1 MPIPIPILVGAGA
14 ALAAA
19 AGWVYRHLS
28 QPHPPRDEHRP
39 EQASAKD
46 WRPLMDAFETHVRSP
61 LKAWPTVA
69 TRWRSCGDFPLE
81 YAQRGEILAES
92 GQLTGL
98 SYTLVFACMHF
109 DALCGLMME
118 QKFRDPLSAALSRPA
133 AADGNGPA
141 VLHVDFGCGP
151 GTAAWAVMNVLP
163 HDTRVTTMGYDHNPH
178 LVELARAMTADVVR
192 DSGRGSTCR
201 RFHDDKEAFEQD
213 VESALAEYQWHA
225 VLVTVNS
232 VFGKMQPIDDVV
244 LVERWIGRLCEN
256 ARPATVFVA
265 GTHPQFEVP
274 RVGGVFQRIAEGVP
288 GARMLY
294 DQLLPVRSGS
304 PRRYDAPSWVVFEPQ
319 PQLAHI
325 VRVAAD
331 AG

>member
-1 MPIPIPILVGAGA
+1 MPIPIPVLLGAGA

-28 QPHPPRDEHRP
+28 QPYPPRDEQRS
-39 EQASAKD
+39 ERASAKD
-46 WRPLMDAFETHVRSP
+46 WRPLMDAFETHVRCP
-61 LKAWPTVA
+61 LKAWPTIGA
-69 TRWRSCGDFPLE
+69 RWRSCGDFPLE
-81 YAQRGEILAES
+81 YAQRGEILDDS
-92 GQLTGL
+92 DQLTGL
-98 SYTLVFACMHF
+98 SYTLVLACMHF

-118 QKFRDPLSAALSRPA
+118 QVFRDPLSAALLRPA
-133 AADGNGPA
+133 GANGDGPA

-151 GTAAWAVMNVLP
+151 GTAAWAVMNVLS

-232 VFGKMQPIDDVV
+232 VFGKMQPIDVLLVV
-244 LVERWIGRLCEN
+244 QWIRRLCDR

-265 GTHPQFEVP
+265 GTHPQFQVP
-274 RVGGVFQRIAEGVP
+274 RVRRAFQRIADRVP

-294 DQLLPVRSGS
+294 DGLLPVRSGS

-331 AG
+331 AE